1 MTEKNTDFFQ
11 TLLENELGTAE
22 SHAAAALLPS
32 REDHYM
38 TWQTCPKSVGGAAGH
53 WCTEQICSSARL
65 PHPELTNDNV

>member
-32 REDHYM
+32 REDH
-38 TWQTCPKSVGGAAGH
+38 
-53 WCTEQICSSARL
+53 
-65 PHPELTNDNV
+65 